1 MTSFEKFGQ
10 SFQSKILHHL
20 ITDSDFALQIMDILK
35 SEFFSNES
43 HQTIHRIVLSWNS
56 KYESIPSFDNIR
68 TLTMK
73 LYNDDEVTSD
83 FMESFV
89 NELEH
94 KTPIIDKAHVI
105 DEAVEFCKQQAFRN
119 AILTSV
125 DLLKNEKYDDIYAII
140 QGATSAGMKRDIG
153 HDYLRDVNKR
163 MMEERFPI
171 GTGWAMMDAEI
182 AGGLAAGELGLVLA
196 GTGVG
201 KSMILA
207 HFAAEAFKAGKNV
220 LYYTLELSEKMVG
233 LRLDAKLSGIPL
245 TNLMTDVSGSLRN
258 RVQNELDKVK
268 KKHKNEP
275 RLIIKGY
282 PTKTASIQT
291 IKNHI
296 LTLQNDGFK
305 PDIILVDYADLLKAT
320 DRYSD
325 KRFELESNTEQLRG
339 LAGIY
344 QIPVWSASQT
354 NRDGLDSSINGLKT
368 ISESLGKAM
377 VADLIISIGRS
388 QRLIDEERACYYLVK
403 SRLGRDKIV
412 FSGPFNTSILN
423 FDVDEE
429 GYEEDERG
437 ADRRNNMNRAV
448 NNVLASDANQQNN
461 NLNEVLRNLNLNSG
475 GD

>member
-10 SFQSKILHHL
+10 NFQSKILHHL
-20 ITDSDFALQIMDILK
+20 ITDSEFALQIMDILK
-35 SEFFSNES
+35 TEFFSNDT
-43 HQTIHRIVLSWNS
+43 HQTVHRVITSWNR

-68 TLTMK
+68 TLVMK
-73 LYNDDEVTSD
+73 LYKDDNVTSE
-83 FMESFV
+83 FMENFI
-89 NELEH
+89 NELEY

-119 AILTSV
+119 AILSSV
-125 DLLKNEKYDDIYAII
+125 DLLKNEQYDDIYSII
-140 QGATSAGMKRDIG
+140 QCATSAGMKRDIG
-153 HDYLRDVNKR
+153 HDYVRDINKR

-171 GTGWAMMDAEI
+171 GTGWPMMDAEI
-182 AGGLAAGELGLVLA
+182 AGGLSAGELGLILA
-196 GTGVG
+196 GTGIG
-201 KSMILA
+201 KSMVLA
-207 HFAAEAFKAGKNV
+207 YFAAEAFKKGKNV

-233 LRLDAKLSGIPL
+233 LRIDAKISEIPL
-245 TNLMTDVSGSLRN
+245 TNLMMDTSGALRN
-258 RVQNELDKVK
+258 RVTNEIQKIQR
-268 KKHKNEP
+268 KHKNNP

-282 PTKTASIQT
+282 PTKTASITT

-305 PDIILVDYADLLKAT
+305 PDIIFVDYADLLKAT

-339 LAGIY
+339 LAGIH

-354 NRDGLDSSINGLKT
+354 NREGLDSSINGLKT

-412 FSGPFNTSILN
+412 FTGPFNTSILH
-423 FDVDEE
+423 FDIDEE

-437 ADRRNNMNRAV
+437 ADYRNNMNRAV
-448 NNVLASDANQQNN
+448 NNVLENDNQQNN
-461 NLNEVLRNLNLNSG
+461 NLNEVLRNLNLNAEG
-475 GD
+475 ED

>member
-10 SFQSKILHHL
+10 NFQSKILHHL
-20 ITDSDFALQIMDILK
+20 VTDSEFALQIIEILK
-35 SEFFSNES
+35 PEFFSHET
-43 HQTIHRIVLSWNS
+43 HQTIYRIVLSWNR
-56 KYESIPSFDNIR
+56 KYESLPSFDNIR
-68 TLTMK
+68 TLVMK
-73 LYNDDEVTSD
+73 LYKDDDITSE
-83 FMESFV
+83 FMENFV
-89 NELEH
+89 NELEF
-94 KTPIIDKAHVI
+94 KTQTMDKAHVI
-105 DEAVEFCKQQAFRN
+105 DEAVEFCKQQAFKN

-140 QGATSAGMKRDIG
+140 QGATSAGIKKDIG
-153 HDYLRDVNKR
+153 HDYFTDVNKR
-163 MMEERFPI
+163 LMEQRFPVP
-171 GTGWAMMDAEI
+171 TGWRMMDMEI
-182 AGGLAAGELGLVLA
+182 AGGLAAGELGLILA

-233 LRLDAKLSGIPL
+233 LRLDAKLAGIPL
-245 TNLMTDVSGSLRN
+245 TNLLTDTGGALRN
-258 RVQNELDKVK
+258 RVTNELNKIK
-268 KKHKNEP
+268 KKHPHNP
-275 RLIIKGY
+275 RLIIKEY

-344 QIPVWSASQT
+344 QVPVWSASQT

-403 SRLGRDKIV
+403 SRLGRDKVV
-412 FSGPFNTSILN
+412 FTGPFNTSLLN
-423 FDVDEE
+423 FDIDEE
-429 GYEEDERG
+429 GYDEDERG
-437 ADRRNNMNRAV
+437 ADRRDNMNRAV
-448 NNVLASDANQQNN
+448 NNVLSNPANN
-461 NLNEVLRNLNLNSG
+461 NLNEVIRNLDLG
-475 GD
+475 IGED